1 MKSCIHCVEKHLG
14 RAAGYYEEARAGY
27 PGRMGR
33 VLGEMSLAEE
43 EARESYAAVAAQI
56 RGQRKVLEAVDRSGP
71 LPSMPFDSLLKTVE
85 GALRT
90 ARPEE
95 RKTAPGDCVGCG
107 PAKKIGPRPQGALG
121 VRSLRNALQHRRK
134 PAPELAEAPA
144 EADQDPTITP
154 YQGPMASVRAIPYN
168 KPQVLIL
175 MTAFSDFAPSYS
187 LVSVVLDQ
195 ARAGVLAGYRVVIT
209 GMSNLARP
217 TELIDSDPLLRQ
229 VEFVGLVPVVHWK
242 EDQSPDED
250 VETVTNAV
258 VPFLREFTNPIII
271 THDLIFQ
278 TWYLAWAKALHTSI
292 NELIGPTWYHQMHSS
307 VGARPP
313 EEVAQWRAVIPEGHG
328 LVVPNFSDVEHMRSY
343 YQHEGEV
350 VVLPNIRDFRTF
362 LGLSPRARYI
372 ADTYAPHLADVVQVY
387 PVSMPRAQAKGLD
400 KVIKTFAAI
409 KALGRSVCLIAAEAH
424 ATGDGAKG
432 SRAMI
437 EEARAAGLEVG
448 KEYLAT
454 SQIFPKRAAVG
465 MAAED
470 VRGLMQMANVFLFP
484 SVSEACGL
492 VMLEAAS
499 TGALLCLN
507 QSVHQLQ
514 DFIPPEG
521 ALWVDWGGAR
531 QEGDPREEHVAQT
544 VAQAVVRE
552 LEGSRAQVARKRSLV
567 RWSLEGLA
575 QRLRGLAGPG
585 A

>member
-1 MKSCIHCVEKHLG
+1 MESCIHCVEKHLG
-14 RAAGYYEEARAGY
+14 RAVGYYEEARAGY
-27 PGRMGR
+27 PGRLGR

-43 EARESYAAVAAQI
+43 EAREKYAAVAAQI
-56 RGQRKVLEAVDRSGP
+56 RAQRKVLEAVDRSAP

-85 GALRT
+85 RALLT

-95 RKTAPGDCVGCG
+95 RKTAPGDCAGCG
-107 PAKKIGPRPQGALG
+107 PAKKLGPRPQGAIG

-134 PAPELAEAPA
+134 PAPELAEAPP
-144 EADQDPTITP
+144 EADQPPPTIQH
-154 YQGPMASVRAIPYN
+154 QGPVASIRAMPYN

-217 TELIDSDPLLRQ
+217 TELIESDPLLRQ
-229 VEFVGLVPVVHWK
+229 VEFVGLVPVVNWK
-242 EDQSPDED
+242 EDEATDED
-250 VETVTNAV
+250 VETVTNAI
-258 VPFLREFTNPIII
+258 VPFLREFTSPIVI

-278 TWYLAWAKALHTSI
+278 TWYLAWAKAIHTTV
-292 NELIGPTWYHQMHSS
+292 NDLIGPIWYHQMHSS
-307 VGARPP
+307 VGARPA
-313 EEVAQWRAVIPEGHG
+313 EEVAQWRASIPDGHG
-328 LVVPNFSDVEHMRSY
+328 LVVPNFSDVEHMRRY

-350 VVLPNIRDFRTF
+350 VVLPNIRDFRSF

-372 ADTYAPHLADVVQVY
+372 ADTYAPHMADVVQVY

-409 KALGRSVCLIAAEAH
+409 KAMGRSVCLIVAEAH

-448 KEYLAT
+448 KEYIAT
-454 SQIFPKRAAVG
+454 SQVFPKQAAVG
-465 MAAED
+465 MASQD

-492 VMLEAAS
+492 VMLEAAA
-499 TGALLCLN
+499 TGSLLVLN
-507 QSVHQLQ
+507 QSVPQLQ
-514 DFIPPEG
+514 DFISPDG

-531 QEGDPREEHVAQT
+531 QDGDPREDHVAQV
-544 VAQAVVRE
+544 VAQAVARE
-552 LEGSRAQVARKRSLV
+552 LASNRALVARKRAMK
-567 RWSLEGLA
+567 WSLEGLSE
-575 QRLRGLAGPG
+575 RLSRLAGPRS
-585 A
+585 